1 MATQKKRN
9 GRKRSRVYWRDRGG
23 EQRAYGDFRD
33 LGGGREAL
41 VPKGEKRATTDTD
54 IAAQLAADRVA
65 ELERRKRSKAIL
77 GLEGREP
84 LAAFAEYHLTEK
96 AKDPDL
102 AHRTIVTAERHMR
115 AAVEFFGADRLL
127 DTIDVDDVEAWR
139 DHLAATRT
147 RTGKPMSPGTQR
159 HYLNDLSNVYR
170 RAQSRKAVTLG
181 YNPVAMM
188 MRKPSARTEEARWL
202 EVHDAALLLESAR
215 TWPPP
220 RPEITNPNI
229 YAILATFILTGG
241 RLSEVLGLA
250 VTDIRFDRGTVTF
263 RPHPWRRLK
272 TKNAPRVVPLWP
284 QLGQIVRDHLFGRD
298 EASEGLLFP
307 SPAGGGVVRDFR
319 KSLNAIAKRAGWAEG
334 EVTSKMFRHTY
345 CAARLQTLDR
355 GAPVSTYT
363 VSREMGH
370 GSLRLVERVYSHLG
384 DVRHRSEVVEYRVD
398 QHKDVLGDR
407 LRALKRA

>member
-1 MATQKKRN
+1 MATQKKQN

-41 VPKGEKRATTDTD
+41 IPKGEKRATTEPD

-65 ELERRKRSKAIL
+65 DLEGRRRSKTIL
-77 GLEGREP
+77 GLEGQ
-84 LAAFAEYHLTEK
+84 AALGPFAQHHLEEK
-96 AKDPDL
+96 AKNRKL
-102 AHRTIVTAERHMR
+102 AHRTIVTAERSLRR
-115 AAVEFFGADRLL
+115 ATEFFGTDRYL
-127 DTIDVDDVEAWR
+127 DTIDVPDVELWVA
-139 DHLAATRT
+139 DLDST
-147 RTGKPMSPGTQR
+147 MSGGTVR
-159 HYLNDLSNVYR
+159 HYLNDLSNLYR
-170 RAQSRKAVTLG
+170 RASSEKKVTLG
-181 YNPVAMM
+181 YNPVAAMM
-188 MRKPSARTEEARWL
+188 EKPSAATEEARWL

-215 TWPPP
+215 TWKPP

-272 TKNAPRVVPLWP
+272 TKTSPRVVPLWP
-284 QLGQIVRDHLFGRD
+284 QLREILRDDLFSRD
-298 EASEGLLFP
+298 EISEGLLFP
-307 SPAGGGVVRDFR
+307 SPRGGGMVRDVR
-319 KSLNAIAKRAGWAEG
+319 KALDAIAKRAGWAKG
-334 EVTSKMFRHTY
+334 EITSKMFRHTY

-355 GAPVSTYT
+355 GAPVSPYT

-384 DVRHRSEVVEYRVD
+384 DVRHRSAVLEFLPA
-398 QHKDVLGDR
+398 QHEGVLGDR
-407 LRALKRA
+407 LRSLGAS